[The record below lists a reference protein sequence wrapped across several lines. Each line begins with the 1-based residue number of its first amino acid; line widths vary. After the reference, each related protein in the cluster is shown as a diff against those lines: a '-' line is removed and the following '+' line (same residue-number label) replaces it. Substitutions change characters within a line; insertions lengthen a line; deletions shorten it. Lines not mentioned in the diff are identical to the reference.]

1 MRQVHYPLRA
11 PHLLSTLPQRHVRN
25 GRMRQ
30 VRNRVLAGQVPHQMR
45 RARTAL
51 QPRLRGDQVRLE
63 VQEANDLPQTQVRA
77 AVREARM
84 RDYAQVLRVFSCGQC
99 SRGCSA
105 GWLGSSCWWQ
115 RFCGASF
122 VFGGFGYD
130 SSPQDQWRPYVLSL
144 QGIAEGGQ
152 LYTLIWYYYKSV
164 ACCTR
169 LAWRD
174 PAVTKHAG
182 FPM

>member
-1 MRQVHYPLRA
+1 
-11 PHLLSTLPQRHVRN
+11 
-25 GRMRQ
+25 MRQ
-30 VRNRVLAGQVPHQMR
+30 VRNRVLSGQVPHQMR

-51 QPRLRGDQVRLE
+51 QPGLRGDQVRLE

-105 GWLGSSCWWQ
+105 GWPGSSCWWQ

-144 QGIAEGGQ
+144 QGLKFGWRSSSCVQQGPLHVGTVDPQ
-152 LYTLIWYYYKSV
+152 RQKNGFTFTCVYGYQTTVLLIHNTHYS
-164 ACCTR
+164 
-169 LAWRD
+169 
-174 PAVTKHAG
+174 
-182 FPM
+182 